1 MADEIQ
7 LTYTEIDELNS
18 LKNELREIKSKIR
31 RYECG
36 LIRSYGCNDV
46 IGIMSYKKVSYNYL
60 GQKMSEKYY
69 TFLAWRHQ
77 WFIGGDSIVPRY
89 SHVSF
94 DGKIGNAIELIGK
107 DNVEFVPLDD
117 CTYEEAKR
125 ILKDVK
131 KKRISDSNF
140 GNEKVR

>member
-1 MADEIQ
+1 MEDEIQ
-7 LTYTEIDELNS
+7 LTQTEIDGLKS
-18 LKNELREIKSKIR
+18 LENELAEIKSKIR
-31 RYECG
+31 SYKFG
-36 LIRSYGCNDV
+36 LIRSHGCKDV
-46 IGIMSYKKVSYNYL
+46 IGIFSYKKVRYNYL
-60 GQKMSEKYY
+60 GQVKSEKDY

-77 WFIGGDSIVPRY
+77 WFVGADRIIPRY
-89 SHVSF
+89 SHVTA

-131 KKRISDSNF
+131 KKKD
-140 GNEKVR
+140 

>member
-1 MADEIQ
+1 MEDEIQ
-7 LTYTEIDELNS
+7 LTQTEIDGLKS
-18 LKNELREIKSKIR
+18 LENELAEIKSKIR
-31 RYECG
+31 SYKIG
-36 LIRSYGCNDV
+36 LIRAHGCKDV
-46 IGIMSYKKVSYNYL
+46 MGIFSYKKVRYNYL
-60 GQKMSEKYY
+60 GQVKSEKDY

-77 WFIGGDSIVPRY
+77 WFVGADRIIPRY
-89 SHVSF
+89 SHVTA

-131 KKRISDSNF
+131 KKKD
-140 GNEKVR
+140 

>member
-1 MADEIQ
+1 MEDEIQ
-7 LTYTEIDELNS
+7 LTQAEIDELNS
-18 LKNELREIKSKIR
+18 LEKELREIKSKLR
-31 RYECG
+31 RYECS
-36 LIRSYGCNDV
+36 LIRSHGCKDV
-46 IGIMSYKKVSYNYL
+46 IGIMSYKKVSYNCV
-60 GQKMSEKYY
+60 GQVKSEKDY

-77 WFIGGDSIVPRY
+77 WFIGGNRIIPRY
-89 SHVSF
+89 SHVTS

-131 KKRISDSNF
+131 KKK
-140 GNEKVR
+140 E

>member
-1 MADEIQ
+1 MNDEIQ
-7 LTYTEIDELNS
+7 LTQTEIDGLKS
-18 LKNELREIKSKIR
+18 LENELAEIKSKIR
-31 RYECG
+31 SYKIG
-36 LIRSYGCNDV
+36 LIRSHDCKDV
-46 IGIMSYKKVSYNYL
+46 IGIMTYKKVSYNYF
-60 GQKMSEKYY
+60 GQVKSEKNY

-77 WFIGGDSIVPRY
+77 WFIGTNRIIPRY
-89 SHVSF
+89 SHVTA

-131 KKRISDSNF
+131 KKKD
-140 GNEKVR
+140 

>member
-1 MADEIQ
+1 MEDEIQ
-7 LTYTEIDELNS
+7 LTQTEIDGLKS
-18 LKNELREIKSKIR
+18 LENELAEIKSKIR
-31 RYECG
+31 SYKIG
-36 LIRSYGCNDV
+36 LIRSHGCNDV
-46 IGIMSYKKVSYNYL
+46 MGIFSYKKVRYNYL
-60 GQKMSEKYY
+60 GQVKSEKDY

-77 WFIGGDSIVPRY
+77 WFVGADRIIPRY
-89 SHVSF
+89 SHVTA

-131 KKRISDSNF
+131 KKKD
-140 GNEKVR
+140 

>member
-1 MADEIQ
+1 MNDEIL
-7 LTYTEIDELNS
+7 LTQAEIDELNS
-18 LKNELREIKSKIR
+18 LEKELMEIKSKLR
-31 RYECG
+31 RYECS
-36 LIRSYGCNDV
+36 LIRSHGCKDV
-46 IGIMSYKKVSYNYL
+46 IGIMSYKKVSYNCV
-60 GQKMSEKYY
+60 GQVKSEKDY

-77 WFIGGDSIVPRY
+77 WFIGGNRIIPRY
-89 SHVSF
+89 SHVTS

-131 KKRISDSNF
+131 KKKGI
-140 GNEKVR
+140 